1 MLGTTEQSAKL
12 DEVRLAMERVRSGE
26 SDFEQIGLPSG
37 QTVTIHR
44 DDSTPIGIRIQ
55 TPVVPRIRRKA
66 PRVDI
71 RRRRMLRRAGVA
83 AGRTKVGESP
93 PADVGQGGVE
103 AIEPVE
109 PPHVYPGLADEPV
122 QEGLVFRVRS
132 FPPSEDRPTKYPE
145 ELPFLPNLAV
155 SVSVGRSKDGTGR
168 AINAAW
174 MKPADPRSALE
185 EIRGQLRAGGW
196 EEGEASQASTFM
208 GHTRTWTFEKERVQ
222 RAVVL
227 MEFGK
232 VSQIMLFERDKN

>member
-1 MLGTTEQSAKL
+1 
-12 DEVRLAMERVRSGE
+12 MERVRSGE

-66 PRVDI
+66 PRVDF
-71 RRRRMLRRAGVA
+71 RRRRMLRRAGVL
-83 AGRTKVGESP
+83 AGRTRVGGSP
-93 PADVGQGGVE
+93 SVDVGQGGVA
-103 AIEPVE
+103 AIEGLE
-109 PPHVYPGLADEPV
+109 PPNVYPGLAGEPV

-132 FPPSEDRPTKYPE
+132 FPPSGERPQNYPE
-145 ELPFLPNLAV
+145 ELPFLPNLSV

-168 AINAAW
+168 AMNAAW
-174 MKPADPRSALE
+174 MKPTDPRSALE

-208 GHTRTWTFEKERVQ
+208 GHTRTWTFQKGRVQ

-227 MEFGK
+227 MDFGM
-232 VSQIMLFERDKN
+232 VSQIMLFEREKS